1 MGCSLTKPQPDI
13 AANLPACSEEQVR
26 VLRAISRN
34 ASSTVVTDNH
44 ALPQQVTF
52 SSLLAHKS
60 ALSGLDI
67 PVDTRSR
74 RASSLAPGPETPSA
88 TPFRDARHSSET
100 APRFSWRATAA
111 ALHARARRFSSSST
125 ANRPNETRSA
135 EAYREHELSAASHS
149 QRIDSN
155 DSTVLEYAD
164 VPNRKSSQQHG
175 LHKDSHD
182 FANLVNLTPQSVISA
197 VHGHSTQT
205 TPSDVVVCVSH
216 GQAQRAGGSDAL
228 QKDPCTPGHFA
239 AHFEAAA
246 QLAAAPHSLTGR
258 HQICAVP
265 SDTQCQHRVRRA
277 LSTVA
282 KRAPSA
288 PNTACDCISRRSY
301 SHAYSRALFPSAHPL
316 SWAAKEKSFQR
327 MVPHGASMLTANQ
340 PELNGNVVADGQY
353 RPPLLPSNEIARQEA
368 LEALN
373 ILQDP
378 PAAALHDVA
387 ACAAVAFQVPVVVI
401 TLIGNKTVWCQT
413 QSGQAGFQGRQLCI
427 GAWTLLSPKPEVMV
441 VPDCLTDFRLQHHP
455 MVVKDPGLRFYAAAP
470 LVLSNGFCAGCMSIT
485 DMQPRDLDA
494 QGQSLLTR
502 FAGMAVRQLEQAS
515 LAKSLAHQA
524 YIEGHAAALCNAIR
538 CSADPAMLCDIS
550 NQQHWRILAVNQAW
564 VAASGICREH
574 AEGSLVWD
582 VFYAPDMGLQPVAQ
596 MCMES
601 AARQTTFNLQ
611 LASQLDHHDHLTI
624 KTLDFR
630 FRPTVLQS
638 CADSV
643 AQSFY
648 YATIRDRGQ
657 PTNQRSRSGCRII
670 NSNEASPIILPST
683 PETIAETE
691 PFTAVNLGPLL
702 GQGGSGHVYRGTWN
716 GATVAVK
723 VVEAVHAKGDESDA
737 PLKPLEAMLSID
749 LAHPNIIHTYKFYTR
764 IRQGHARQELQSAD
778 TAERKVSETWM
789 VLEFCSKGSLQ
800 DALDRGWFRT
810 RKSVMDGSAD
820 LEAIIMTATEIA
832 SAMAYL
838 HSLDI
843 LHGDLS
849 SNNVLLAC
857 NSDDQ
862 RGFTAK
868 VADFGLARMLP
879 QGETIQTRALGTI
892 THMPPEL
899 MLEGSLSQAV
909 DVYAFGVV
917 LWEMYTAQRPWAGM
931 RHAQIVHTICGL
943 DQQLEFPYG
952 TPARFEE
959 LGLACMHPDA
969 DERPSFT
976 QIIASLDELTVL
988 AAEDPLEMISEGYPM
1003 HIL

>member
-1 MGCSLTKPQPDI
+1 
-13 AANLPACSEEQVR
+13 
-26 VLRAISRN
+26 
-34 ASSTVVTDNH
+34 VVTDNH
-44 ALPQQVTF
+44 TLPQHFTF
-52 SSLLAHKS
+52 SSLSALKS
-60 ALSGLDI
+60 AFSGADV
-67 PVDTRSR
+67 PVDIRSR
-74 RASSLAPGPETPSA
+74 RTSSLAPGPETPSA
-88 TPFRDARHSSET
+88 TPFRDARHGSET

-111 ALHARARRFSSSST
+111 VLQARARRFSSSST
-125 ANRPNETRSA
+125 ANRPSERHSA
-135 EAYREHELSAASHS
+135 EAYRDHELSAASQS

-155 DSTVLEYAD
+155 ESTAFAYAD
-164 VPNRKSSQQHG
+164 VLDRKSTQQRG

-182 FANLVNLTPQSVISA
+182 FANPVNLTPQSVISA
-197 VHGHSTQT
+197 VHAHSTRT
-205 TPSDVVVCVSH
+205 TPSDVVVCVGH
-216 GQAQRAGGSDAL
+216 GQAQKSGCSSAL
-228 QKDPCTPGHFA
+228 QKELRTPGSFV

-246 QLAAAPHSLTGR
+246 QLAAAPQSVTGR
-258 HQICAVP
+258 HRMRSVP
-265 SDTQCQHRVRRA
+265 HDTKCQHRVRRA

-282 KRAPSA
+282 KRVPSA
-288 PNTACDCISRRSY
+288 PNTAHDYISRRSC
-301 SHAYSRALFPSAHPL
+301 SHAYPGALFPSAQSL
-316 SWAAKEKSFQR
+316 SRAAKEKSFQR
-327 MVPHGASMLTANQ
+327 MVPHGASMLTASQ
-340 PELNGNVVADGQY
+340 PGLEGNGAVVTDGQHC
-353 RPPLLPSNEIARQEA
+353 PPPLPSNEIARQEA

-373 ILQDP
+373 ILQEP
-378 PAAALHDVA
+378 PAAALHDIA
-387 ACAAVAFQVPVVVI
+387 ACAASAFQVPVVVI

-413 QSGQAGFQGRQLCI
+413 QSGQAGFQGRQLCV

-441 VPDCLTDFRLQHHP
+441 VPDCLTDFR
-455 MVVKDPGLRFYAAAP
+455 
-470 LVLSNGFCAGCMSIT
+470 SIT

-524 YIEGHAAALCNAIR
+524 YIEGHAAALCNATR
-538 CSADPAMLCDIS
+538 GSADPAMLCDIS
-550 NQQHWRILAVNQAW
+550 NQQHWRILAVNPAW

-574 AEGSLVWD
+574 AEGSLLWD
-582 VFYAPDMGLQPVAQ
+582 VFYAPDMGPQPVAQ

-611 LASQLDHHDHLTI
+611 LASQLDHQDRLTI

-638 CADSV
+638 SADSV

-648 YATIRDRGQ
+648 YATIRDLKKPAHQ
-657 PTNQRSRSGCRII
+657 CSD
-670 NSNEASPIILPST
+670 EASPIMLLPV
-683 PETIAETE
+683 PGTIAETE

-723 VVEAVHAKGDESDA
+723 VVEALHAKGDESGA

-764 IRQGHARQELQSAD
+764 IRQGHARPELQSAD

-800 DALDRGWFRT
+800 DALDRHACLGWFRS
-810 RKSVMDGSAD
+810 RKAVMDGSAD
-820 LEAIIMTATEIA
+820 LEAIIITATEIA

-879 QGETIQTRALGTI
+879 QGETIETHAIGTI

-917 LWEMYTAQRPWAGM
+917 LWEMYTGQRPWAGM

-943 DQQLEFPYG
+943 EQQLEFPYG
-952 TPARFEE
+952 TPARFKE

-969 DERPSFT
+969 DERPSFS
-976 QIIASLDELTVL
+976 QIVATLDELTVL
-988 AAEDPLEMISEGYPM
+988 AAEDPLEMMSEGYPM

>member
-1 MGCSLTKPQPDI
+1 MGCSLTKQQSDI
-13 AANLPACSEEQVR
+13 AANLPACSEEPEEQVR
-26 VLRAISRN
+26 VLHAISRN
-34 ASSTVVTDNH
+34 APSTVVTDNH
-44 ALPQQVTF
+44 TLPQHFTF
-52 SSLLAHKS
+52 SSLSALKS
-60 ALSGLDI
+60 AFSGADV
-67 PVDTRSR
+67 PVDIRSR
-74 RASSLAPGPETPSA
+74 RTSSLAPGPETPSA
-88 TPFRDARHSSET
+88 TPFRDARHGSET

-111 ALHARARRFSSSST
+111 VLQARARRFSSSST
-125 ANRPNETRSA
+125 ANRPSERHSA
-135 EAYREHELSAASHS
+135 EAYRDHELSAASQS

-155 DSTVLEYAD
+155 ESTAFAYAD
-164 VPNRKSSQQHG
+164 VLDRKSTQQRG

-182 FANLVNLTPQSVISA
+182 FANPVNLTPQSVISA
-197 VHGHSTQT
+197 VHAHSTRT
-205 TPSDVVVCVSH
+205 TPSDVVVCVGH
-216 GQAQRAGGSDAL
+216 GQAQ
-228 QKDPCTPGHFA
+228 K
-239 AHFEAAA
+239 
-246 QLAAAPHSLTGR
+246 
-258 HQICAVP
+258 
-265 SDTQCQHRVRRA
+265 
-277 LSTVA
+277 
-282 KRAPSA
+282 SA
-288 PNTACDCISRRSY
+288 S
-301 SHAYSRALFPSAHPL
+301 
-316 SWAAKEKSFQR
+316 
-327 MVPHGASMLTANQ
+327 
-340 PELNGNVVADGQY
+340 
-353 RPPLLPSNEIARQEA
+353 
-368 LEALN
+368 
-373 ILQDP
+373 
-378 PAAALHDVA
+378 
-387 ACAAVAFQVPVVVI
+387 AFQVPVVVI

-413 QSGQAGFQGRQLCI
+413 QSGQAGFQGRQLCV

-455 MVVKDPGLRFYAAAP
+455 MVVKEPGLRFYAAAP
-470 LVLSNGFCAGCMSIT
+470 LVLSNGFCAGSMSIT

-524 YIEGHAAALCNAIR
+524 YIEGHAAALCNATR
-538 CSADPAMLCDIS
+538 GSADPAMLCDIS
-550 NQQHWRILAVNQAW
+550 NQQHWRILAVNPAW

-574 AEGSLVWD
+574 AEGSLLWD
-582 VFYAPDMGLQPVAQ
+582 VFYAPDMGPQPVAQ

-611 LASQLDHHDHLTI
+611 LASQLDHQDRLTI

-638 CADSV
+638 SADSV

-648 YATIRDRGQ
+648 YATIRDLKKPAHQ
-657 PTNQRSRSGCRII
+657 CSD
-670 NSNEASPIILPST
+670 EASPIMLLPV
-683 PETIAETE
+683 PGTIAETE

-723 VVEAVHAKGDESDA
+723 VVEALHAKGDESGA

-764 IRQGHARQELQSAD
+764 IRQGHARPELQSAD

-800 DALDRGWFRT
+800 DALDRGWFRS
-810 RKSVMDGSAD
+810 RKAVMDGSAD
-820 LEAIIMTATEIA
+820 LEAIIITATEIA

-879 QGETIQTRALGTI
+879 QGETIETRAIGTI

-917 LWEMYTAQRPWAGM
+917 LWEMYTGQRPWAGM

-943 DQQLEFPYG
+943 EQQLEFPYG
-952 TPARFEE
+952 TPARFKE

-969 DERPSFT
+969 DERPSFS
-976 QIIASLDELTVL
+976 QIVATLDELTVL
-988 AAEDPLEMISEGYPM
+988 AAEDPLEMMSEGYPM